1 MNHLSYITV
10 SNTISRPSSL
20 VARSIRS
27 ALNQRIKPKKCILID
42 QNQHPT
48 SLTAEIE
55 DNPLFERLKVN
66 AKSVS
71 AARNHLAVP
80 ENTEWIVFCDDDGFL
95 DNDYSEQLL
104 RLTQEFPKIDIFAG
118 TILRED
124 THDYYSLRHKVGGD
138 LKHFI
143 NTKLL
148 MGSNFAVKTR
158 IFNELGRFDEDFGAG
173 AKWGS
178 GEETDF
184 CWKAFF
190 AKVPMMYTQDLKVIH
205 VPPFRDLG
213 FSHLNKT
220 LRYALGKGALV
231 CKWLVY
237 RKKPLILIEVIEMTF
252 APLAIGLK
260 YILSGEFA
268 SGLLQ
273 FLVIPTRWI
282 GFFRYWVSGMSNSD
296 ISRDL

>member
-1 MNHLSYITV
+1 MDGLSYISV
-10 SNTISRPSSL
+10 SNTIARPSSL

-27 ALNQRIKPKKCILID
+27 ALNQKIKPQKCILID
-42 QNQHPT
+42 QNQHST
-48 SLTAEIE
+48 SLTDEIE
-55 DNPLFERLKVN
+55 KNPLFERLKVN

-71 AARNHLAVP
+71 AARNHLVIPP
-80 ENTEWIVFCDDDGFL
+80 EIDWIVFCDDDGFL
-95 DNDYSEQLL
+95 DSDYSEQLL
-104 RLTQEFPKIDIFAG
+104 RLTTEQPHIDIFAG

-124 THDYYSLRHKVGGD
+124 THDYYSLRHKIGGD
-138 LKHFI
+138 LKHFV

-148 MGSNFAVKTR
+148 MGSNFVVRARV
-158 IFNELGRFDEDFGAG
+158 FDELGRFDEDFGAG

-190 AKVPMMYTQDLKVIH
+190 SKVPMVYTQDLKVIH

-220 LRYALGKGALV
+220 LRYAVGKGALV
-231 CKWLVY
+231 CKWLLF
-237 RKKPLILIEVIEMTF
+237 RNKPKVFIEVIEMTF
-252 APLAIGLK
+252 APLAIGTK

-268 SGLLQ
+268 SGALQ
-273 FLVIPTRWI
+273 FLVIPTRWY
-282 GFFRYWVSGMSNSD
+282 GFFRYMISE
-296 ISRDL
+296 ISREYEELR